1 MNKIIIIGM
10 LACLCFE
17 TINGVPLERKK
28 REAEPETTILNRI
41 DGDSSE
47 PKIVDIESLFNQN
60 NEFTD
65 NAYDVMATESSDASQ
80 RSPIEEKISE
90 SEPETTI
97 LNRIDGDSPEPKIV
111 DIESLFNQNNEY
123 DAYDVMATESSD
135 GNEASENSD
144 GNEASE
150 NPDGNAASENSD
162 DN

>member
-60 NEFTD
+60 NE
-65 NAYDVMATESSDASQ
+65 
-80 RSPIEEKISE
+80 
-90 SEPETTI
+90 
-97 LNRIDGDSPEPKIV
+97 
-111 DIESLFNQNNEY
+111 Y